1 MNKHKHHVTTKQ
13 TNTPPNPD
21 TMATGG
27 MYGGYD
33 YNFVDGDPPD
43 RFICTICTLVA
54 RDPQQVTCCYNT
66 FCKTCLEHLKQSTGQ
81 HTKCPLC
88 KEPLNFFKDGKINR
102 EIISLK
108 VYCTNSEE
116 GCEWKGTINETDTS
130 IEAHLNDS
138 CPYQLIPCTNEC
150 GVDVRRSTLETHLTE
165 NCPKRL
171 VKCQYCRTQDKHQII
186 ISSSHLDECP
196 DYPLKCSNEE
206 CEEVIPRRLLAT
218 HNETCPKAIITC
230 EYNTVGCNKRMKREE
245 KEEHNKESVQEHLQM
260 TKEHLQM
267 TKEELQLAKEEVQKE
282 VQLTKE
288 EVQEELKLAKKEVQ
302 MAKETI
308 ESLKLTQHT
317 QVSPPFVAK
326 LMYYTQ
332 KKQENKDW
340 YSPGFHTSP
349 GGYKMRLSVDPN
361 GYGDAEGTHVSCYIC
376 LMSGKH
382 DDTLE
387 WPFQGEV
394 TIELLNQLEDKNH
407 KECTSHYNGST
418 PEECKQRVPKG
429 EDAKGWGMP
438 QFISHSELEYNPF
451 TNCQYLKDDS
461 LYFRVSVKATS
472 KTKPWLAGVRSY

>member
-1 MNKHKHHVTTKQ
+1 
-13 TNTPPNPD
+13 
-21 TMATGG
+21 MATGG

-43 RFICTICTLVA
+43 RYICTICTLVA

-66 FCKTCLEHLKQSTGQ
+66 FCKTCLEHLKQSSGQ
-81 HTKCPLC
+81 HAKCPLC
-88 KEPLNFFKDGKINR
+88 KEPLNFFKDGKLNR

-130 IEAHLNDS
+130 IEAHLNS

-150 GVDVRRSTLETHLTE
+150 GENIRRSTLETHLTE
-165 NCPKRL
+165 NCPERL
-171 VKCQYCRTQDKHQII
+171 VKCEYCGKQDKQQII
-186 ISSSHLDECP
+186 TSSSHLDECP
-196 DYPLKCSNEE
+196 DYPVKCSNEE
-206 CEEVIPRRLLAT
+206 CEEVIPRCLLAT

-260 TKEHLQM
+260 TKEEIQM
-267 TKEELQLAKEEVQKE
+267 TKEEL
-282 VQLTKE
+282 
-288 EVQEELKLAKKEVQ
+288 Q

-308 ESLKLTQHT
+308 ESLKLTQRT
-317 QVSPPFVAK
+317 KVSPPFVAK

-332 KKQENKDW
+332 KKQGNKDW

-349 GGYKMRLSVDPN
+349 GGYKMRLWVYPN
-361 GYGDAEGTHVSCYIC
+361 GNDDGQGTHVSCYIC
-376 LMSGKH
+376 LMSGKY

-407 KECTSHYNGST
+407 KKHYILYNESVS
-418 PEECKQRVPKG
+418 EEYKQRVPKG
-429 EDAKGWGMP
+429 ELVGGWGYP
-438 QFISHSELEYNPF
+438 RFISHSELEYNPII
-451 TNCQYLKDDS
+451 NCQYLKDDS
-461 LYFRVSVKATS
+461 LYFRVSVKVTS
-472 KTKPWLAGVRSY
+472 KTKPWLAGVQ